1 MKFSSKTTKDMGDM
15 ICGKLRKPAP
25 SVEEITHLMAVREV
39 YHATN
44 KGLKACV
51 VIPEGRSV
59 ETVLDNFYKSLKANL
74 MSGLIKVTTL
84 DNLTVEDL
92 DYACVVDFNGLV

>member
-25 SVEEITHLMAVREV
+25 SVEEITHLMAVREI

-44 KGLKACV
+44 KGNKACV
-51 VIPEGRSV
+51 VIPQGRTVESV
-59 ETVLDNFYKSLKANL
+59 FDNFYNILKSKL
-74 MSGLIKVTTL
+74 MGGLIKVTTL
-84 DNLTVEDL
+84 EEITVEDL
-92 DYACVVDFNGLV
+92 DYPCVVDFNGLI